1 MLAAR
6 ALRVYIIYV
15 ALVCA
20 GVVPAWAQNQI
31 LTDYEWQLAE
41 PGRTLFRDRLPVG
54 QITLVEGRKEK
65 PTGELL
71 QVLTDIAFIPG
82 DSLRHFAA
90 AFRIY
95 EGEKIYSEVI
105 ADAEELPELINAAR
119 YIAETAVNISTT
131 ERAETRIT
139 FRTRDKLS
147 LEFLQIGTQQ
157 QIAVVMPDPLSDGE
171 IIRSLSTDQLKL
183 FSDLLDLTI
192 FELNRQGAN
201 LVVKTSK

>member
-1 MLAAR
+1 VIREVL
-6 ALRVYIIYV
+6 YIVMI
-15 ALVCA
+15 CA
-20 GVVPAWAQNQI
+20 GVLPSLAQNKI

-54 QITLVEGRKEK
+54 QLTLVEGRKEK

-82 DSLRHFAA
+82 DSVRHFAA
-90 AFRIY
+90 GFRIF

-105 ADAEELPELINAAR
+105 ADAEELPELITSAR
-119 YIAETAVNISTT
+119 YIAETAVNIAGTM
-131 ERAETRIT
+131 RDETRIT
-139 FRTRDKLS
+139 FRTRANFS
-147 LEFLQIGTQQ
+147 LEFIQLGTQQ
-157 QIAVVMPDPLSDGE
+157 QITVAMPDPLSDGE
-171 IIRSLSTDQLKL
+171 IIRTLSADQLKI

-201 LVVKTSK
+201 LVVKSTK